1 MQENSAMRKLPPY
14 LFARIE
20 KKIEEAKEKGVDII
34 SLGIGDPDQPTPQ
47 HIIERAAQ
55 ALRIRPTTSIPVQ
68 SGCCHSDR
76 RWLNGIA
83 GALELTWIPGRKWYP

>member
-34 SLGIGDPDQPTPQ
+34 SLGLEIRISQP
-47 HIIERAAQ
+47 RS
-55 ALRIRPTTSIPVQ
+55 TS
-68 SGCCHSDR
+68 
-76 RWLNGIA
+76 
-83 GALELTWIPGRKWYP
+83 